1 MAAKFRAIAF
11 GPAVLAA
18 QHAAYGRAQAP
29 RPTEEHD
36 PLGEDEKSF
45 LESRDSFYLASVNA
59 EGWPY
64 VQHRGGEPGFV
75 KVLDGERFAFPD
87 YRGNR
92 QLISV
97 GNTSENS
104 RVALILMD
112 YPTRTRLKILGEART
127 LTGAAAEPLL
137 ALWPGEQ
144 GIERVFEVR
153 VHGFDWNCP
162 KYITPRYTETEV
174 EAYVAPLRTRVQE
187 LETELE
193 RLRKEARAS

>member
-1 MAAKFRAIAF
+1 MATNFRSIAF

-18 QHAAYGRAQAP
+18 QQAAYGRTQAP
-29 RPTEEHD
+29 PPIGEPD
-36 PLGEDEKSF
+36 LLGEDEKSF

-64 VQHRGGEPGFV
+64 VQHRGGASGFV
-75 KVLDGERFAFPD
+75 KVLDEERFAFPD

-97 GNTSENS
+97 GNTSENV

-112 YPTRTRLKILGEART
+112 YPTRTRLKILGEASVRS
-127 LTGAAAEPLL
+127 GPAAEPLL
-137 ALWPGEQ
+137 ALWPGEKQ
-144 GIERVFEVR
+144 IERCFEVR

-162 KYITPRYTETEV
+162 KYITPRFTEAEV

-187 LETELE
+187 LEIELE

>member
-1 MAAKFRAIAF
+1 MAAKFRALAF

-18 QHAAYGRAQAP
+18 QHAAYGRTQAP
-29 RPTEEHD
+29 QPTEESD
-36 PLGEDEKSF
+36 RLGEDEKGF
-45 LESRDSFYLASVNA
+45 LESRDSFYLASVNS

-64 VQHRGGEPGFV
+64 VQHRGGAPGFV
-75 KVLDGERFAFPD
+75 KVLDDERFAFPD

-97 GNTSENS
+97 GNTSENA

-112 YPTRTRLKILGEART
+112 YPTRTRLKILGEARA
-127 LTGAAAEPLL
+127 LSGAAAEPLL

-162 KYITPRYTETEV
+162 KYITPRYTDREV
-174 EAYVAPLRTRVQE
+174 EAFAAPLRARIRELEQE
-187 LETELE
+187 LA
-193 RLRKEARAS
+193 RRNAEAR

>member
-1 MAAKFRAIAF
+1 MATNFRAIAF

-18 QHAAYGRAQAP
+18 QQAAYGRTQAP
-29 RPTEEHD
+29 PPLGEPD
-36 PLGEDEKSF
+36 LLGEDEKRF

-59 EGWPY
+59 DGWPY
-64 VQHRGGEPGFV
+64 VQHRGGESGFV
-75 KVLDGERFAFPD
+75 RVLDGERFAFPD

-97 GNTSENS
+97 GNTSENA
-104 RVALILMD
+104 RIALIAMD
-112 YPTRTRLKILGEART
+112 YPSRTRLKILGLART

-137 ALWPGEQ
+137 ALWPEQ
-144 GIERVFEVR
+144 KNIERVFEVR

-162 KYITPRYTETEV
+162 KYITPRFTEAEV

-187 LETELE
+187 LEAELE
-193 RLRKEARAS
+193 RLRKEERAS